1 MDQRDLLLT
10 SDYPMDKV
18 VFIQSGSMTIA
29 PHQTSQANIQHGLPY
44 IPLVFGNYSLDPSY
58 DTAYEYGSGPIY
70 SDPAIAAFTTQP
82 TAISNTT
89 NIRVTATNYGNT
101 KPITIYYRVY
111 CFRPSNAPESIVP
124 NTNIGVDPFMI
135 NTDQEQVQLM
145 YASTSSF
152 PDVPSSVYEQTVF
165 THSLG
170 YRPQVMSWVERGG
183 TIENLYQSSPDNG
196 SVDIVVGTDS
206 LLLRVTPYSLAG
218 TVHYRVY
225 TNE

>member
-1 MDQRDLLLT
+1 
-10 SDYPMDKV
+10 
-18 VFIQSGSMTIA
+18 
-29 PHQTSQANIQHGLPY
+29 
-44 IPLVFGNYSLDPSY
+44 
-58 DTAYEYGSGPIY
+58 
-70 SDPAIAAFTTQP
+70 
-82 TAISNTT
+82 
-89 NIRVTATNYGNT
+89 
-101 KPITIYYRVY
+101 
-111 CFRPSNAPESIVP
+111 
-124 NTNIGVDPFMI
+124 MI

-152 PDVPSSVYEQTVF
+152 PDVPSGVYEQTVF

-170 YRPQVMSWVERGG
+170 YRPQVMSWVERDG